1 MTKFGRVLQK
11 IRARP
16 LLMVTMGFV
25 FAATTV
31 LAGAPKDKPLSG
43 TLTVEQYQ
51 VAWVLSGN
59 LGGGTLDYKGKTYD
73 FTIGGLGVGGFGV
86 SKIEATGEVYG
97 LKRVEDIVGA
107 YGQVRY
113 GIVAADVSTGELWLQ
128 NTKGVVIH
136 LDAKRKGLAL
146 SVGAD
151 AIYVDLK

>member
-1 MTKFGRVLQK
+1 
-11 IRARP
+11 
-16 LLMVTMGFV
+16 MVTMGLV

-51 VAWVLSGN
+51 VAWILSGN
-59 LGGGTLDYKGKTYD
+59 LGGGKLDYKGKIYD

-97 LKRVEDIVGA
+97 LKRIEDFAGA
-107 YGQVRY
+107 YGQARY

-128 NTKGVVIH
+128 NTKGVVIR

>member
-16 LLMVTMGFV
+16 LLMVTMGLV
-25 FAATTV
+25 LAATTV

-51 VAWVLSGN
+51 VAWILSGN
-59 LGGGTLDYKGKTYD
+59 LGGGKLDYNGKTYD

-97 LKRVEDIVGA
+97 LKRVEDFVGA
-107 YGQVRY
+107 YGQARY
-113 GIVAADVSTGELWLQ
+113 GIVAADGSTGELWLQ

>member
-1 MTKFGRVLQK
+1 M
-11 IRARP
+11 
-16 LLMVTMGFV
+16 MTMGLV
-25 FAATTV
+25 LAATTV

-51 VAWVLSGN
+51 VAWILSGN
-59 LGGGTLDYKGKTYD
+59 LGGGKLDYKGKTYD

-97 LKRVEDIVGA
+97 LKRVEDFEGA
-107 YGQVRY
+107 YGQARY
-113 GIVAADVSTGELWLQ
+113 GIVAADVSTGELWLE
-128 NTKGVVIH
+128 NTNGVVIH

-146 SVGAD
+146 SLGAD